1 LTTAPD
7 WKRTF
12 WAILAAEFLALAG
25 FNTSI
30 PIVPFF
36 LEDDLGVKDPVA
48 LKLWVGACQAI
59 VSITLMVFA
68 PIWGRLADTR
78 GRRLMLLRATFGGAI
93 VLGLMGIVARP
104 WQLFA
109 LRGLQGVLTGTV
121 AAATVLVAGIA
132 PREQVGW
139 ALGLLQTGVYAGQ
152 SIGPAFGAALSTLFG
167 NRVNFA
173 VSAVLLVAAA
183 VIVMLLVPRDR
194 PAVTGSGAFWRKVL
208 PDFTPLAGN
217 QDLTAL
223 LVVSGVV
230 QAATSVVGPILPLFI
245 KSLSPSDA
253 EAVLLTGLVFTVTS
267 IAAALAAA
275 GVGRVSWRIG
285 TERTLHLCLWGACL
299 LVVPQAFS
307 RTPIQLLVFRTAGAL
322 FLGGTMPAT
331 NALIALRTD
340 RDHQGSV
347 FGLSTSVNS
356 AGWALG
362 PMIGSAIP
370 VSAGFPPVFLVTA
383 TGLALTAVAAQV
395 LVRRREVPP
404 VPGTPAPPDLEVGAG
419 CPFRRRKSGT
429 RC

>member
-36 LEDDLGVKDPVA
+36 LEDDLGVTDPVA

-78 GRRLMLLRATFGGAI
+78 GKRLMLVRATFGGAL
-93 VLGLMGIVARP
+93 VLALMGIVTRP

-109 LRGLQGVLTGTV
+109 LRGMQGMLTGTV
-121 AAATVLVAGIA
+121 AAATVLVAAITPQKQA
-132 PREQVGW
+132 GW
-139 ALGLLQTGVYAGQ
+139 ALGLLQTGVFAGQ
-152 SIGPAFGAALSTLFG
+152 SIGPAIGGVLSDLFG
-167 NRVNFA
+167 HRVNFA
-173 VSAVLLVAAA
+173 VSAVFLVAAGI
-183 VIVMLLVPRDR
+183 IVLRFIPRDR
-194 PAVTGSGAFWRKVL
+194 PTSQATGAFWRRLL
-208 PDFTPLAGN
+208 PDFTPLARN
-217 QDLTAL
+217 RELTAV
-223 LVVSGVV
+223 LVVSGIV

-245 KSLSPSDA
+245 QSMTPDA
-253 EAVLLTGLVFTVTS
+253 TGVASTTGLILGVTS
-267 IAAALAAA
+267 VAAALAAA

-307 RTPIQLLVFRTAGAL
+307 RTPLQLLVFRTVGAV
-322 FLGGTMPAT
+322 FLGGTMPAI

-347 FGLSTSVNS
+347 FGLSSSINS

-362 PMIGSAIP
+362 PMIGASVAIG
-370 VSAGFPPVFLVTA
+370 AGYPLVFLITA
-383 TGLALTAVAAQV
+383 AGLALTAVASQV
-395 LVRRREVPP
+395 LVRRRAEAAVA
-404 VPGTPAPPDLEVGAG
+404 GTPAPPDLEGRV
-419 CPFRRRKSGT
+419 
-429 RC
+429 

>member
-12 WAILAAEFLALAG
+12 WAILVAEFLALAG

-36 LEDDLGVKDPVA
+36 LEDDLGVTDPVA

-78 GRRLMLLRATFGGAI
+78 GKRLMLVRATFGGAI
-93 VLGLMGIVARP
+93 VLGLMGIVTRP

-109 LRGLQGVLTGTV
+109 LRGLQGMLTGTV
-121 AAATVLVAGIA
+121 AAATVLVAAIA
-132 PREQVGW
+132 PRERAGW
-139 ALGLLQTGVYAGQ
+139 ALGLLQTGVYAGS
-152 SIGPAFGAALSTLFG
+152 SIGPAFGGVLSDLFG
-167 NRVNFA
+167 HRVNFA
-173 VSAVLLVAAA
+173 VSAVFLVAAGL
-183 VIVMLLVPRDR
+183 IVMRYIPRDR
-194 PAVTGSGAFWRKVL
+194 PVAPASGAFWRRVL
-208 PDFTPLAGN
+208 PDFAPLARN
-217 QDLTAL
+217 RELTAV

-245 KSLSPSDA
+245 EEMTPSA
-253 EAVLLTGLVFTVTS
+253 AGVASTTGLILGVTS
-267 IAAALAAA
+267 LAAALAAA

-285 TERTLHLCLWGACL
+285 TERTLHLCLWGSCL

-307 RTPIQLLVFRTAGAL
+307 RTPLQLLVFRTVGAI
-322 FLGGTMPAT
+322 FLGGTMPAM
-331 NALIALRTD
+331 NALIALHTD

-347 FGLSTSVNS
+347 FGLSSSINS

-362 PMIGSAIP
+362 PMIGASVA
-370 VSAGFPPVFLVTA
+370 VGAGYPPVFLITA
-383 TGLALTAVAAQV
+383 AGLALTAAASQV
-395 LVRRREVPP
+395 LVRRRAGAP
-404 VPGTPAPPDLEVGAG
+404 VPGAPVP
-419 CPFRRRKSGT
+419 P
-429 RC
+429 